1 MGNPITSGEQNHFKK
16 DASMEV
22 ILIPV
27 LFVIGTILMTG
38 FIIWL
43 VHLSEKKR
51 RDALQAIATELGL
64 QFSATQNDD
73 LMERMEEFSLF
84 NKGHSRKI
92 HNVMTTEADS
102 LRLTMFDYQYTVGGG
117 QNSQTHRQTVVAFES
132 DALEL
137 PAFSLRPEGFFNRI
151 GAALGMQDID
161 FTEHPEFSQSF
172 VLSGL
177 DEAAVREFFDQ
188 KLLDLFA
195 KDKKVCLQSTKGAFV
210 FFHKGRRKPEEIR
223 GCMDQ
228 AFTIHTAFID
238 RLSRNSPG

>member
-1 MGNPITSGEQNHFKK
+1 
-16 DASMEV
+16 
-22 ILIPV
+22 
-27 LFVIGTILMTG
+27 
-38 FIIWL
+38 
-43 VHLSEKKR
+43 
-51 RDALQAIATELGL
+51 
-64 QFSATQNDD
+64 
-73 LMERMEEFSLF
+73 MERTEEFSLF

-102 LRLTMFDYQYTVGGG
+102 LRLTMFDYRYTVGGG

-238 RLSRNSPG
+238 RLSRKSPG